1 MHIQTCEGLSQLSS
15 YYTDAPSEEETTMV
29 RTYQHVKVCLN
40 YHHNYSDVPSEEE
53 TTMHIHTN
61 QARRQGGFEGVRANP
76 PFNL

>member
-15 YYTDAPSEEETTMV
+15 Y
-29 RTYQHVKVCLN
+29 
-40 YHHNYSDVPSEEE
+40 YSDVPSEEE